1 MGLESVLENALLA
14 SAGKSIMRGAGQYFV
29 PAGGRVRAFRGACAL
44 LLAAAALSACHSTL
58 GTKAQYAADQPAG
71 ELYNKGLAYMNAGK
85 LKDAVKNFDEV
96 DRQHPYSEEARKA
109 LIMSAFTSYRRG
121 EYDNTIQT
129 STRYL
134 TLYPGSPDAAY
145 AQYLM
150 AESYF
155 SQIPDVTR
163 DQTKTQ
169 KALDAMQLIVTRYPD
184 SEYVDDARKK
194 ILITRDQLAGK
205 EMQIGRYYLERR
217 EYVAAINRFRT
228 VATQFQDTRHVE
240 EALERLVEANL
251 AMGLV
256 GEAQTAAALLGHNFP
271 DSRWY
276 KDAYALLQK
285 KGAQPVDNGGAVS
298 EAFAKKKT
306 G

>member
-1 MGLESVLENALLA
+1 MKRA
-14 SAGKSIMRGAGQYFV
+14 AGPYFV
-29 PAGGRVRAFRGACAL
+29 PAGSRARSAGIALAL
-44 LLAAAALSACHSTL
+44 LAAAAALSACKSTL
-58 GTKAQYAADQPAG
+58 GTKAQYAEDQPAG

-96 DRQHPYSEEARKA
+96 DRQHPYSEDARKA
-109 LIMSAFTSYRRG
+109 LIMSAFASYRHG
-121 EYDNTIQT
+121 EFDDTIQT
-129 STRYL
+129 TTRYL
-134 TLYPGSPDAAY
+134 KLYPGSQDAAY

-150 AESYF
+150 AQSYF
-155 SQIPDVTR
+155 NQIPDVTR
-163 DQTKTQ
+163 DQSKTQ
-169 KALDAMQLIVTRYPD
+169 KALEAMQEIVTRYPD

-217 EYVAAINRFRT
+217 EYLAAINRFKT
-228 VATQFQDTRHVE
+228 VATQYQDTRHVE
-240 EALERLVEANL
+240 EALERLTEANL

-256 GEAQTAAALLGHNFP
+256 GEAQTATALLGHNFP

-276 KDAYALLQK
+276 KDAYNLLKK
-285 KGAQPVDNGGAVS
+285 KGAEPVDNGGAVS
-298 EAFAKKKT
+298 ESFAKKT

>member
-1 MGLESVLENALLA
+1 MV
-14 SAGKSIMRGAGQYFV
+14 RAGQY
-29 PAGGRVRAFRGACAL
+29 PAPARVRSGAWRAAL
-44 LLAAAALSACHSTL
+44 ASLAAAAALSACHSTI

-85 LKDAVKNFDEV
+85 LTDATKNFDEV

-109 LIMSAFTSYRRG
+109 LIMSAFASYRHA
-121 EYDNTIQT
+121 EYDTCIQT
-129 STRYL
+129 ATRYL
-134 TLYPGSPDAAY
+134 TLYGGTKDAAY
-145 AQYLM
+145 AQYLL
-150 AESYF
+150 AQSYF
-155 SQIPDVTR
+155 EQIPDVTR
-163 DQTKTQ
+163 DQAKTQ
-169 KALDAMQLIVTRYPD
+169 KALDAMQEIVTHYPD

-217 EYVAAINRFRT
+217 EYLAAINRFRT
-228 VATQFQDTRHVE
+228 VATQYQDTRLVE
-240 EALERLVEANL
+240 EALARLVEANL
-251 AMGLV
+251 ALGLV

-298 EAFAKKKT
+298 ESFAKKT

>member
-1 MGLESVLENALLA
+1 MGFESILEMTPLA

-29 PAGGRVRAFRGACAL
+29 PAGGRVRAFRGALAL
-44 LLAAAALSACHSTL
+44 LAAAAALSACHTTL
-58 GTKAQYAADQPAG
+58 GTKAQYAADEPAG
-71 ELYNKGLAYMNAGK
+71 ELYNKGLAYMNKGK

-109 LIMSAFTSYRRG
+109 LIMSAFTSYRRS
-121 EYDNTIQT
+121 EYDTTIDT
-129 STRYL
+129 ATRYL

-145 AQYLM
+145 AQYLL
-150 AESYF
+150 AQSYF
-155 SQIPDVTR
+155 AQIPDVTR

-169 KALDAMQLIVTRYPD
+169 KALDAMQEIVTRYPD

-298 EAFAKKKT
+298 EAFVKKT
-306 G
+306 S